1 MSGYRPIALTASIP
15 VFMQYLDA
23 TAITTALPAIAADLR
38 VAPIDL
44 NVAILAY
51 QLALVVFIPLGG
63 VLANRI
69 GARNAFIASLLLF
82 MLGAV
87 ASAMAWSLGT
97 LVAARALQGI
107 GGAIMIPVSRLLVL
121 RSAERHELISAMNWL
136 VIPGIVGPLI
146 GPALGGFLVSYAS
159 WHMIF
164 LVNLPMALLGIVM
177 SLWLVPDRRD
187 AEGEVF
193 DARGTVIVAIL
204 IVSLV
209 IGLSGVTG
217 QVAPAVT
224 IATLLIALTTALLY
238 LHHHRRTEAPIID
251 LTLWAIPSFRLS
263 MLSGTLI
270 RCLFGAHAFLLP
282 LWFQLAMGFEAAKTG
297 VMLAAGTVG
306 VLVSRLVGGP
316 LIARSHPRSV
326 SVGGGIVFA
335 LSLFGTAFL
344 RADLPL
350 PLFYLLIFGQGFG
363 LALAMLVIGPAAYVE
378 VPAERMAAAT
388 GFYSTVQQLTLSL
401 GVITGVWSLAAM
413 RWLTHATPYDN
424 RAYAGSMLLLALL
437 ALGAVML
444 NRRFEPDAIVS
455 LRPVRATRSA

>member
-1 MSGYRPIALTASIP
+1 MSGYRAIALTASIP

-23 TAITTALPAIAADLR
+23 TAINTALPAIAADLG

-82 MLGAV
+82 MVGAV

-97 LVAARALQGI
+97 LVAARALQGV

-164 LVNLPMALLGIVM
+164 LVNLPMALLGVMM

-187 AEGEVF
+187 AEGETF
-193 DARGTVIVAIL
+193 DAPGTAIVAIL

-224 IATLLIALTTALLY
+224 IATLLVALATALLY
-238 LHHHRRTEAPIID
+238 LRHHRRAEAPIID

-297 VMLAAGTVG
+297 VMLAAGTIG

-335 LSLFGTAFL
+335 LSLLGTAFL
-344 RADLPL
+344 RADLPI
-350 PLFYLLIFGQGFG
+350 PFFYLLIFGQGFG

-424 RAYAGSMLLLALL
+424 RAYAGSMLLLAVL
-437 ALGAVML
+437 AFGAVVL

-455 LRPVRATRSA
+455 LRPVRAAPGA